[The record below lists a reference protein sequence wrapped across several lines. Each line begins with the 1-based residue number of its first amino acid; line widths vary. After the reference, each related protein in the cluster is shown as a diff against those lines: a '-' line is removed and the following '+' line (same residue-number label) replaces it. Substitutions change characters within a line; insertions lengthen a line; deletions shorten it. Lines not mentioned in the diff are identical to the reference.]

1 MTDDNVAAAEIS
13 KWKLDFVV
21 VLFLFIWGFFV
32 VVFLEETN
40 FLRAEKC
47 HSALI
52 KGRQALLNISLQ
64 LSKMKSFFLFLFF
77 FSSLRAALMW
87 TCRFKRRW
95 LAWQAAVT
103 QMRKQPKVGWNVLLR
118 SFLHSLC
125 RNLAAWQWLALWW
138 DPPKASYDDDDAL
151 SKLRHLLPGA
161 QTKTLPKKK
170 KKLKKKTCLEL
181 KH

>member
-1 MTDDNVAAAEIS
+1 MLLLI
-13 KWKLDFVV
+13 LL
-21 VLFLFIWGFFV
+21 LFCFCLFGVFLLLF
-32 VVFLEETN
+32 FLEETN

-64 LSKMKSFFLFLFF
+64 LSKTKSFFFFFFSF

-170 KKLKKKTCLEL
+170 IIIK
-181 KH
+181 